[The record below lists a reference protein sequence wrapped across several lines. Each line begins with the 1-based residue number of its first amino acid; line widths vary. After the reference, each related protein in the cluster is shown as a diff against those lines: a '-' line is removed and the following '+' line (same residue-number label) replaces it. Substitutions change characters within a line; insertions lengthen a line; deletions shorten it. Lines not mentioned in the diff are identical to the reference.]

1 MGKAKKAFLL
11 SFSLLLIITAPK
23 AVAQKPM
30 TGDMIP
36 EELSILKGER
46 YSSIVIMLF
55 MEKCVNSM
63 VNVLLFNGF
72 NPIFARQSAIQ
83 VCGCSMDQT
92 RKDMNEDNYLRMFES
107 RREMG
112 QALVESTMK
121 MCGELYGE
129 YYSEQQ
135 KKQEQ
140 EQEQEIKL

>member
-1 MGKAKKAFLL
+1 
-11 SFSLLLIITAPK
+11 
-23 AVAQKPM
+23 
-30 TGDMIP
+30 
-36 EELSILKGER
+36 
-46 YSSIVIMLF
+46 
-55 MEKCVNSM
+55 
-63 VNVLLFNGF
+63 
-72 NPIFARQSAIQ
+72 
-83 VCGCSMDQT
+83 MDQT
-92 RKDMNEDNYLRMFES
+92 RKDMNEDSYLRMFES

>member
-1 MGKAKKAFLL
+1 
-11 SFSLLLIITAPK
+11 
-23 AVAQKPM
+23 
-30 TGDMIP
+30 
-36 EELSILKGER
+36 
-46 YSSIVIMLF
+46 
-55 MEKCVNSM
+55 
-63 VNVLLFNGF
+63 
-72 NPIFARQSAIQ
+72 
-83 VCGCSMDQT
+83 
-92 RKDMNEDNYLRMFES
+92 MNEDSYLRMFES